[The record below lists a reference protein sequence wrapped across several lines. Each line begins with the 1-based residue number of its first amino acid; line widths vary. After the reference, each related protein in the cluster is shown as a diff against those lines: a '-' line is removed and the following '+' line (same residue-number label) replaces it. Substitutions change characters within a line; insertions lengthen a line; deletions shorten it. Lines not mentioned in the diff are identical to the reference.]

1 MSVLAVE
8 WYLIILAMQD
18 IGRMVT
24 WAGHRLLSAR
34 SRAWTA
40 TVARM
45 KRVKLR
51 FLSLPLLLW
60 SIPVRRI
67 VVFRHKRT
75 LRSQYTNMYRRHVV

>member
-8 WYLIILAMQD
+8 WYLMYLTILAMQD
-18 IGRMVT
+18 MRRMVT
-24 WAGHRLLSAR
+24 WAGHWLLSAR

-51 FLSLPLLLW
+51 FLSLPLLYL
-60 SIPVRRI
+60 
-67 VVFRHKRT
+67 
-75 LRSQYTNMYRRHVV
+75 

>member
-8 WYLIILAMQD
+8 WYLMYLIILAMQD
-18 IGRMVT
+18 MRRMVT

-51 FLSLPLLLW
+51 FLSLPLLYLW
-60 SIPVRRI
+60 
-67 VVFRHKRT
+67 VV
-75 LRSQYTNMYRRHVV
+75 